1 MTLLGSRFGV
11 QSDPLEELHVL
22 VQELLDDGEYLF
34 TRTCSDPFTSS
45 ITSFNSFTS
54 EVLTA
59 TFGSAGASALFFSP
73 SVSFGEEALH

>member
-11 QSDPLEELHVL
+11 QSDPLEELL

-59 TFGSAGASALFFSP
+59 TFGSEGDSALFFSP
-73 SVSFGEEALH
+73 SVSFREEALH